1 MKVIVLSAS
10 PRKNSNTQIMMK
22 FVYDYTKSKNEDTKF
37 INLAEDQIECYRG
50 PVESYNESTVQ
61 AAKDITEADV
71 WLLGTPIYNS
81 FFSSSF
87 KNIFE
92 YINYKKTAGKV
103 AGMAIMAS
111 GSIGFTDVQT
121 LVTQLM
127 SYDIVFSN
135 DKFTQSLYQKRKKQ
149 VISVPLKNRESLSG
163 TLIRSKIANNQNWEE
178 SIPNGARKI
187 LQKISTKERLEVF
200 NYK

>member
-1 MKVIVLSAS
+1 
-10 PRKNSNTQIMMK
+10 MMK

-50 PVESYNESTVQ
+50 PMESYNESTVQ

-127 SYDIVFSN
+127 SYFRVITNPKAVFITADTLNEGKIV
-135 DKFTQSLYQKRKKQ
+135 DDTVKTRLQELVDETLSLA
-149 VISVPLKNRESLSG
+149 
-163 TLIRSKIANNQNWEE
+163 SKLN
-178 SIPNGARKI
+178 
-187 LQKISTKERLEVF
+187 
-200 NYK
+200 

>member
-1 MKVIVLSAS
+1 
-10 PRKNSNTQIMMK
+10 MMK

-127 SYDIVFSN
+127 SYFRVLTNPKAVFITVDALNEGKIV
-135 DKFTQSLYQKRKKQ
+135 DDTVKTRLQELVDETLSLASKQ
-149 VISVPLKNRESLSG
+149 N
-163 TLIRSKIANNQNWEE
+163 
-178 SIPNGARKI
+178 
-187 LQKISTKERLEVF
+187 
-200 NYK
+200 

>member
-1 MKVIVLSAS
+1 
-10 PRKNSNTQIMMK
+10 MMK

-81 FFSSSF
+81 FFSSAF

-111 GSIGFTDVQT
+111 GNIGFTDVQT

-127 SYDIVFSN
+127 SYFRVVTNPKAVFITADTLNEGKIV
-135 DKFTQSLYQKRKKQ
+135 DDTGKTRLQELVDETLSLASK
-149 VISVPLKNRESLSG
+149 LS
-163 TLIRSKIANNQNWEE
+163 
-178 SIPNGARKI
+178 
-187 LQKISTKERLEVF
+187 
-200 NYK
+200 

>member
-1 MKVIVLSAS
+1 
-10 PRKNSNTQIMMK
+10 MMK

-37 INLAEDQIECYRG
+37 INLAEDQIECYHG

-111 GSIGFTDVQT
+111 GSIGFTDVKT
-121 LVTQLM
+121 LITQLM
-127 SYDIVFSN
+127 SYFRVLTNPKAVFITVDALNEGKIV
-135 DKFTQSLYQKRKKQ
+135 DDMVKTRLQELVDETLSLASKQ
-149 VISVPLKNRESLSG
+149 N
-163 TLIRSKIANNQNWEE
+163 
-178 SIPNGARKI
+178 
-187 LQKISTKERLEVF
+187 
-200 NYK
+200 